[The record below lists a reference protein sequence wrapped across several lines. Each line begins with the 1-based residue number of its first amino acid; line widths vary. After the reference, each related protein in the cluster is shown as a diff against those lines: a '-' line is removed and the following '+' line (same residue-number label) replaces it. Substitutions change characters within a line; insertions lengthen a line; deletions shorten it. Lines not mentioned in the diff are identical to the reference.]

1 MKRRARP
8 RTLWSRYLDSC
19 RYAQALPNSDQ
30 ENLRDL
36 VSRFMKSKVFEGASG
51 LIVTDA
57 MRVRIALHAC
67 IPILNL
73 GLNYYADWADIVIY
87 PGDFRVRNEY
97 TDEYGIVQRETM
109 DLCGQS
115 LSPGPIVLSWETLRA
130 EDKAPTEHDLVIHEC
145 AHKLDVLN
153 GPANGF
159 PPLHSDMNPREW
171 AQDLQAAYDRLCSGL
186 DNGVHSRLDPYG
198 AEDPSEFF
206 AVLSE
211 MFFTTPKIIK
221 EDFPA
226 AYQQLQYFYR
236 QNPHRFMD
244 EMPKNRS

>member
-1 MKRRARP
+1 MDTK
-8 RTLWSRYLDSC
+8 
-19 RYAQALPNSDQ
+19 
-30 ENLRDL
+30 
-36 VSRFMKSKVFEGASG
+36 FFEGASG
-51 LIVTDA
+51 LTVTDA

-73 GLNYYADWADIVIY
+73 GLNYYADWTSIVIY

-97 TDEYGIVQRETM
+97 TDEYGIVQREIM

-115 LSPGPIVLSWETLRA
+115 LSQGPIVLSWAALRA
-130 EDKAPTEHDLVIHEC
+130 EDEAPANHDLVIHEC

-171 AQDLQAAYDRLCSGL
+171 ARDFQSAYDQLCSEP
-186 DNGVHSRLDPYG
+186 DNKSHSRLDPYG

-206 AVLSE
+206 AVMSE
-211 MFFTTPKIIK
+211 TFFTAPRVIK

-226 AYQQLQYFYR
+226 SYRQLQYFYR
-236 QNPHRFMD
+236 QNPYQLMD
-244 EMPKNRS
+244 DLPENRS

>member
-1 MKRRARP
+1 M
-8 RTLWSRYLDSC
+8 WSSYLSGC
-19 RYAQALPNSDQ
+19 RYTRSLPNTDQ
-30 ENLRDL
+30 ENLREL
-36 VSRFMKSKVFEGASG
+36 VTRFMDTKFFEGASG
-51 LIVTDA
+51 LTVTDA

-73 GLNYYADWADIVIY
+73 GLNYYADWTSIVIY

-97 TDEYGIVQRETM
+97 TDEYGIVQREIM

-115 LSPGPIVLSWETLRA
+115 LSQGPIVLSWAALRA
-130 EDKAPTEHDLVIHEC
+130 EDEAPANHDLVIHEC

-171 AQDLQAAYDRLCSGL
+171 ARDFQSAYDRLCSEP
-186 DNGVHSRLDPYG
+186 DNGSHSRLDPYG
-198 AEDPSEFF
+198 AEDPPEFF
-206 AVLSE
+206 AVMSE
-211 MFFTTPKIIK
+211 TFFTTPRVIK

-226 AYQQLQYFYR
+226 AYRQLQNFYR
-236 QNPHRFMD
+236 QNPYQLMD
-244 EMPKNRS
+244 DLPENRS